1 MIFQRVETQVN
12 EHNKQSHGIVFIVS
26 PRQYIIAVYNM
37 LPWSKA
43 RAMIFYGDMFIHW
56 KCKVIKTSSVKLL
69 FPSRLRKSSIWC
81 QNGIKILAVMFS
93 NRVPIL
99 LHKNPPSGTNRYYAY
114 VVSGESINFCSLT
127 SIFFVYNLCIIFS
140 FVFSSSTPRLLGE
153 GGGGNWNIKWGKRLF
168 Y

>member
-43 RAMIFYGDMFIHW
+43 RAMIFYVDMFIHW

-140 FVFSSSTPRLLGE
+140 FVFSSSTPRLF

>member
-43 RAMIFYGDMFIHW
+43 RAMLFYVDMFIHW
-56 KCKVIKTSSVKLL
+56 KYKVIKTSSVKLL
-69 FPSRLRKSSIWC
+69 FASRLRKSSIWC

-93 NRVPIL
+93 NRVLIL
-99 LHKNPPSGTNRYYAY
+99 LHKNPPSGTNRY
-114 VVSGESINFCSLT
+114 ICSQWRIYKFLFPYKYFLCGL
-127 SIFFVYNLCIIFS
+127 SMYFFFHLL
-140 FVFSSSTPRLLGE
+140 VFSSSPPPPHTHTGCW
-153 GGGGNWNIKWGKRLF
+153 GGLK